1 MIARTLLL
9 ACACGTL
16 LAQSP
21 AVKLPP
27 FSKKTLSN
35 GATLI
40 VIEKP
45 DVPLVTLRAIFR
57 GGGEAVPPAQA
68 GLAPITA
75 ELLRRG
81 TATMTADQINEKLDS
96 LGANLSAFAGP
107 GATFISMEYM
117 KRNQDPSLALFE
129 EILLEPSFP
138 EAEFIKLRAQAVD
151 RAKSA
156 KDNPGQAINL
166 YWRPFFFP
174 AGHPYHAPLSGDE
187 LTLASL
193 TRDQVLAYHKGNF
206 SGRNLI
212 LIASGDL
219 AASTLGPRLEKLAS
233 ALPAGVA
240 HKPPQAPPVKFASPR
255 LLLLDKPD
263 ATQTY
268 FMIGWPGLSRTDPDR
283 TAVQV
288 VNTLFGGRFTS
299 MLNDELRVNS
309 GLTYGARSR
318 FDEDRLPG
326 SVAISTY
333 TKTEAT
339 VQAIDIALGLLAK
352 LRDQGLSAE
361 QLTSARN
368 YIKGRFPTEEL
379 ETADQLAGVLGEME
393 LFALNKGEIDDYFSR
408 IDALTLEQ
416 VNAAARKW
424 YRNDNLQFLLIG
436 PAAKIQEQVKKYAP
450 QMKVQPIT
458 EPGLKTLAFN

>member
-1 MIARTLLL
+1 MIARTILL
-9 ACACGTL
+9 ACACGAL

-27 FSKKTLSN
+27 FTKKTLPN

-57 GGGEAVPPAQA
+57 GGGEAVPAAQA
-68 GLAPITA
+68 GLAPLTA

-81 TATMTADQINEKLDS
+81 TASMTADQINEKLDS

-117 KRNQDPSLALFE
+117 KRNQEASVDLFE
-129 EILLEPSFP
+129 EILLKPSFP
-138 EAEFIKLRAQAVD
+138 EAEFTKSRAQAVD

-156 KDNPGQAINL
+156 KDNPGQAIGL
-166 YWRPFFFP
+166 YWEPFFYP
-174 AGHPYHAPLSGDE
+174 ASHPYHAPLTGDE
-187 LTLASL
+187 LTLPSL
-193 TRDQVLAYHKGNF
+193 TRDHVLAYHKRVF
-206 SGRNLI
+206 AGRNLI

-219 AASTLGPRLEKLAS
+219 AASALGARLEKIAAS
-233 ALPAGVA
+233 LPAGQA
-240 HKPPQAPPVKFASPR
+240 HQPPQAPPVKFSSPR
-255 LLLLDKPD
+255 LLLIDKPD

-268 FMIGWPGLSRTDPDR
+268 FMIGWPGLARTDPDR
-283 TAVQV
+283 TAVQI

-318 FDEDRLPG
+318 ADEERLPG
-326 SVAISTY
+326 SVYISTY
-333 TKTEAT
+333 TKVEST
-339 VQAIDIALGLLAK
+339 VQAIDIALALLSK
-352 LRDQGLSAE
+352 LRDKGLSAE
-361 QLTSARN
+361 QLLSARN

-379 ETADQLAGVLGEME
+379 ETADQLAGVLGEIE
-393 LFALNKGEIDDYFSR
+393 LFGLNKGEIDDYFSR
-408 IDALTLEQ
+408 LDALTLDQ

-436 PAAKIQEQVKKYAP
+436 PAAKIQEQVRKYAP
-450 QMKVQPIT
+450 NLKVHPIT
-458 EPGLKTLAFN
+458 APGLTAPAF

>member
-1 MIARTLLL
+1 MIARTIML
-9 ACACGTL
+9 ACACGAL

-27 FSKKTLSN
+27 FTKKTLPN

-57 GGGEAVPPAQA
+57 GGGEAVPAAQA
-68 GLAPITA
+68 GLAPLTA

-81 TATMTADQINEKLDS
+81 TATMTAEQINEKLDS
-96 LGANLSAFAGP
+96 LGANLSTNAGA

-117 KRNQDPSLALFE
+117 KRNQDASLALFE
-129 EILLEPSFP
+129 EILLKPSFP
-138 EAEFIKLRAQAVD
+138 EAEFVKSRAQAVD

-156 KDNPGQAINL
+156 KDNPGQAIGL
-166 YWRPFFFP
+166 YWEPFFFP
-174 AGHPYHAPLSGDE
+174 SGHPYHAPLSGDE
-187 LTLASL
+187 LTLATL
-193 TRDQVLAYHKGNF
+193 TRDQVLAYHKRNF

-212 LIASGDL
+212 LIASGDI
-219 AASTLGPRLEKLAS
+219 AASALGPRLEKMAS
-233 ALPAGVA
+233 ALPAGEA
-240 HKPPQAPPVKFASPR
+240 HKPPEAAPVKFNSPR
-255 LLLLDKPD
+255 LLLIDKPD

-268 FMIGWPGLSRTDPDR
+268 FMVGWPGLARTDPDR
-283 TAVQV
+283 PAVQI

-318 FDEDRLPG
+318 FDEERLPG
-326 SVAISTY
+326 SVFISTY
-333 TKTEAT
+333 TKVEST
-339 VQAIDIALGLLAK
+339 VQAIDIALSLLGK
-352 LRDQGLSAE
+352 LRERGLSSE
-361 QLTSARN
+361 QLLSARN

-379 ETADQLAGVLGEME
+379 ETADQLAGVLGEIE
-393 LFALNKGEIDDYFSR
+393 LFGLNKGEIDDYFSR
-408 IDALTLEQ
+408 LDALTLDQ

-450 QMKVQPIT
+450 QIKVQLIT
-458 EPGLKTLAFN
+458 EPGLRTPAFN